1 MTWIL
6 NEDAALKAKL
16 SGITVTDGKTPA
28 GTLTVG
34 CWYGQPDLEVREQA
48 YPYITIDLIDI
59 REATDRAMR
68 NHVSLPYVPDGDPIP
83 ATGTKVYY
91 DYPIPYDL
99 DYQVRVW
106 SRHPR
111 HDRAIVAELLRNRL
125 PSRYGTLYIP
135 EDDTLRSMFMLG
147 LVKRDITEQQRRL
160 FSTVLNVRVF
170 TELTQSAATTAH
182 TALGVTL
189 TVIDTYRP

>member
-1 MTWIL
+1 MTWLL

-16 SGITVTDGKTPA
+16 TGMTVSDGKNPP
-28 GTLTVG
+28 GTRPVG

-48 YPYITIDLIDI
+48 YPYVTIDLIDI

-68 NHVSLPYVPDGDPIP
+68 NRVTLPYVPDGDPVP
-83 ATGTKVYY
+83 AAGTKIYY

-106 SRHPR
+106 ARHPY

-147 LVKRDITEQQRRL
+147 LVKRDVTEQQRRL

-170 TELTQSAATTAH
+170 TELTQSAATT
-182 TALGVTL
+182 TYQALSVHL
-189 TVIDTYRP
+189 TVSDTNHP